1 MFSMGKVSLG
11 MYIDSELFIKCKYAE
26 KLQHALKSKYK
37 SKYKC
42 TTEHMWQGVIE
53 SNDSQSDDSQSDDS
67 RCFPENSQPQSS

>member
-11 MYIDSELFIKCKYAE
+11 MYIDSELFIKCKYVE

-42 TTEHMWQGVIE
+42 TTEHVWQGV
-53 SNDSQSDDSQSDDS
+53 D
-67 RCFPENSQPQSS
+67 RVK